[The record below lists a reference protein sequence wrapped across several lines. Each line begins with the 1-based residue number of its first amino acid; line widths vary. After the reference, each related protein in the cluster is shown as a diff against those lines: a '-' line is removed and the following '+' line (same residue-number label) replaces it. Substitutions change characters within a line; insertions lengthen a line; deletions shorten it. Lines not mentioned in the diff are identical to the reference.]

1 MEAERAAAAR
11 CDARG
16 PTTLARVWQRSSR
29 WGGAGG
35 RPAVCWGEGRW
46 RMGGQGGNRGGP
58 ATGVTTGRAPLTAE
72 QTCAPAGAA
81 SGTAAAVGATAAA
94 ATQPGGSPRG
104 LGRQHRAAA
113 PATASRAPLPPVCTV
128 VGVQRDTPVAQAPVA
143 QAPREEHFW
152 IHTWEATKHAAD
164 LEARSPVPR
173 NCTPPIQALP
183 APPNSRPCP
192 TWHICRKRWGVVLLD
207 IFLMCIYQV
216 GLAGVPVAIRRGTVP
231 GAGARR
237 SSGGGGAGPAVCQQG
252 LPATAGAAASPRLLR
267 LLQPGFSWRFLFLR
281 HPCGLRSRS
290 P

>member
-1 MEAERAAAAR
+1 MVSEGPRGAIGLEISKERDVREGMEAERAAAAR

-104 LGRQHRAAA
+104 RHRLGTSWQP
-113 PATASRAPLPPVCTV
+113 PAEHLHPP
-128 VGVQRDTPVAQAPVA
+128 PWAQA
-143 QAPREEHFW
+143 
-152 IHTWEATKHAAD
+152 
-164 LEARSPVPR
+164 
-173 NCTPPIQALP
+173 
-183 APPNSRPCP
+183 
-192 TWHICRKRWGVVLLD
+192 
-207 IFLMCIYQV
+207 
-216 GLAGVPVAIRRGTVP
+216 
-231 GAGARR
+231 
-237 SSGGGGAGPAVCQQG
+237 QQPK
-252 LPATAGAAASPRLLR
+252 LV
-267 LLQPGFSWRFLFLR
+267 LR
-281 HPCGLRSRS
+281 HRHWGPSLRPNQPADGTQLAARA
-290 P
+290 